1 MDLEI
6 AILSEES
13 LKEKDG
19 ITASYVAFTG
29 AAGVST
35 LLSSLGYDEESWFP
49 LGPFWHQPSGK
60 ADRQLVATGV
70 GCKHQLPISIL
81 WCYRNKG

>member
-6 AILSEES
+6 TMLSEES
-13 LKEKDG
+13 LKEKDD

-35 LLSSLGYDEESWFP
+35 LLSSLGYDEKSWFP
-49 LGPFWHQPSGK
+49 LGPFWQPAQWEGW
-60 ADRQLVATGV
+60 QATR
-70 GCKHQLPISIL
+70 CH
-81 WCYRNKG
+81 WCGL

>member
-1 MDLEI
+1 MPFAATSMDLEI

-19 ITASYVAFTG
+19 ITASCVAFTG
-29 AAGVST
+29 TAGVST

-49 LGPFWHQPSGK
+49 LGPF
-60 ADRQLVATGV
+60 
-70 GCKHQLPISIL
+70 
-81 WCYRNKG
+81 